1 MVFQFHKGTIRTQF
15 LTLSEAALCHF
26 NSIKV
31 QLELH
36 TRSGKQTSSCNFN
49 SIKVQLEQTDASD
62 FVIPELFQFHKGT
75 IRTPTSSY
83 GADGK
88 T

>member
-15 LTLSEAALCHF
+15 LTLSEAALCH
-26 NSIKV
+26 
-31 QLELH
+31 
-36 TRSGKQTSSCNFN
+36 FN